1 MIKKILNYF
10 KEGLENTDLLPG
22 FIIALISGLL
32 FAAALVGSSKLGSL
46 ITGNTET
53 VPTVS
58 AAAETDNADDD
69 AVTTE
74 YLYEL
79 NADKNGFD
87 YMIIDDLKRKYDNA
101 EILDI
106 INSDNFNYEYQIYF
120 NEGDYCKDYKEY
132 YMEQFI
138 KDNPYHANYKKLSI
152 VAADDGV
159 INEIYD
165 IYICY

>member
-1 MIKKILNYF
+1 MIKNIIDTLKKIINVYWFEFWAVL
-10 KEGLENTDLLPG
+10 G
-22 FIIALISGLL
+22 ALILAFYVVTSFTTDNYSL
-32 FAAALVGSSKLGSL
+32 AAAP
-46 ITGNTET
+46 TAET
-53 VPTVS
+53 
-58 AAAETDNADDD
+58 AAAETVELAEISSAD

-152 VAADDGV
+152 AAADDGV